1 MKHLDLKQQLTWC
14 NTFNITPNE
23 LILFEVLLLLQE
35 NDDPESVKFY
45 FELTESARGSFR
57 DSLSRLQETG
67 LVNKSYKIPEKGT
80 RINPYDIPLNKTKT
94 KHFYKCSFE
103 LGKELYEN
111 YPLSTVVNGVE
122 YKLRRISKKFNSLE
136 DAYLKYGKSIG
147 WNPDKHNEIIE
158 LIKQG
163 VANNYNFTTLDDFI
177 VDNDWLNLE
186 AISKDGIINNSTMK
200 LL

>member
-1 MKHLDLKQQLTWC
+1 MKHLDLAQQLTWC
-14 NTFNITPNE
+14 KSFDITPTE
-23 LILFEVLLLLQE
+23 LLLFEVLLLLQE
-35 NDDPESVKFY
+35 NDDPELVKFY
-45 FELTESARGSFR
+45 FELSENARGSFR
-57 DSLSRLQETG
+57 ESLIKLQEAG

-80 RINPYDIPLNKTKT
+80 TVNPYDIPLNKVKS
-94 KHFYKCSFE
+94 KQFYKNSFE

-111 YPLSTVVNGVE
+111 YPLSTVVNGIE

-136 DAYLKYGKSIG
+136 DAYIRYGKAIG
-147 WNPDKHNEIIE
+147 WNPEKHERILE

-163 VANNYNFTTLDDFI
+163 IENNYNFTTLDDFI

-186 AISKDGIINNSTMK
+186 AISKDGIINNSNMK

>member
-35 NDDPESVKFY
+35 NDDPELVKFY
-45 FELTESARGSFR
+45 FELTESARGSFK
-57 DSLSRLQETG
+57 DSLSRLQEAG

-80 RINPYDIPLNKTKT
+80 KINPYDIPLNKTKT

-136 DAYLKYGKSIG
+136 DAYIKYGKSIG
-147 WNPDKHNEIIE
+147 WNPDRHNEIIE

>member
-1 MKHLDLKQQLTWC
+1 MKHLDLKQQLIWC
-14 NTFNITPNE
+14 NTFGITPTE

-35 NDDPESVKFY
+35 NDDPELVKFY
-45 FELTESARGSFR
+45 FELKENARGSFKE
-57 DSLSRLQETG
+57 SLTRLQETG
-67 LVNKSYKIPEKGT
+67 LVNKSYKIPEKGAKL
-80 RINPYDIPLNKTKT
+80 NPYEIPLNKTKT
-94 KHFYKCSFE
+94 KQFYKSSFE

-111 YPLSTVVNGVE
+111 YPLSTVVNGIE

-136 DAYLKYGKSIG
+136 DAYVKYGKSIG
-147 WNPDKHNEIIE
+147 WNPERHEEIIN

-163 VANNYNFTTLDDFI
+163 IANNYNFTTLDDFI

-186 AISKDGIINNSTMK
+186 AISKDGIINNSNMK

>member
-14 NTFNITPNE
+14 NTFNVTPNE

-35 NDDPESVKFY
+35 NDDPELVKFY
-45 FELTESARGSFR
+45 FELTESARGSFKE
-57 DSLSRLQETG
+57 SLSRLQEAG

-147 WNPDKHNEIIE
+147 WNPDRHNEIID

-163 VANNYNFTTLDDFI
+163 IANNYNFTTLDNFI

>member
-1 MKHLDLKQQLTWC
+1 MKHLDLAQQLAWC
-14 NTFNITPNE
+14 KSFDITPTE
-23 LILFEVLLLLQE
+23 LLLFEVLLLLQE
-35 NDDPESVKFY
+35 NDDPELVKFY
-45 FELTESARGSFR
+45 FELSENARGSFR
-57 DSLSRLQETG
+57 ESLIKLQEAG

-80 RINPYDIPLNKTKT
+80 TVNPYDIPLNKVKS
-94 KHFYKCSFE
+94 KQFYKNSFE

-111 YPLSTVVNGVE
+111 YPLSTVVNGIE

-136 DAYLKYGKSIG
+136 DAYMRYGKAIG
-147 WNPDKHNEIIE
+147 WNPEKHERILE

-163 VANNYNFTTLDDFI
+163 VENNYNFTTLDDFI

-186 AISKDGIINNSTMK
+186 AISKDGIINNSNMK

>member
-14 NTFNITPNE
+14 NTFNVTPNE

-35 NDDPESVKFY
+35 NDDPELVKFY
-45 FELTESARGSFR
+45 FELTESARGSFK
-57 DSLSRLQETG
+57 DSLSRLQEAG

-111 YPLSTVVNGVE
+111 YPLSTVINGVE

-147 WNPDKHNEIIE
+147 WNPDRHNEIID

-163 VANNYNFTTLDDFI
+163 IANNYNFTTLDNFI

>member
-1 MKHLDLKQQLTWC
+1 MKHLDLKQQLIWC
-14 NTFNITPNE
+14 NTFGITPTE

-35 NDDPESVKFY
+35 NDDPELVKFY
-45 FELTESARGSFR
+45 FELKENVRGSFKE
-57 DSLSRLQETG
+57 SLTRLQETG
-67 LVNKSYKIPEKGT
+67 LVNKSYKIPEKGAKV
-80 RINPYDIPLNKTKT
+80 NPYEIPLNKTKT
-94 KHFYKCSFE
+94 KQFYKSSFE

-111 YPLSTVVNGVE
+111 YPLSTVVNGIE

-136 DAYLKYGKSIG
+136 DAYVKYGKSIG
-147 WNPDKHNEIIE
+147 WNPERHEEIIN

-163 VANNYNFTTLDDFI
+163 IANNYNFTTLDDFI

-186 AISKDGIINNSTMK
+186 AISKDGIINNSNMK

>member
-35 NDDPESVKFY
+35 NDDPELVKFY

>member
-35 NDDPESVKFY
+35 NDDPELVKFY
-45 FELTESARGSFR
+45 FELTESARGSFK
-57 DSLSRLQETG
+57 DSLSRLQEAG

-136 DAYLKYGKSIG
+136 DAYIKYGKSIG
-147 WNPDKHNEIIE
+147 WNPDRHNEIIE

-186 AISKDGIINNSTMK
+186 AISKDGSFSYAM
-200 LL
+200 

>member
-1 MKHLDLKQQLTWC
+1 MKHLDLAQQLTWC
-14 NTFNITPNE
+14 KSFDITPTE
-23 LILFEVLLLLQE
+23 LLLFEVLLLLQE
-35 NDDPESVKFY
+35 NDDPELVKFY
-45 FELTESARGSFR
+45 FELSENARGSFR
-57 DSLSRLQETG
+57 ESLIKLQEAG

-80 RINPYDIPLNKTKT
+80 TVNPYDIPLNKVKS
-94 KHFYKCSFE
+94 KQFYKNSFE

-111 YPLSTVVNGVE
+111 YPLSTVVNGIE

-136 DAYLKYGKSIG
+136 DAYMRYGKAIG
-147 WNPDKHNEIIE
+147 WNPEKHERILE

-163 VANNYNFTTLDDFI
+163 VENNYNFTTLDDFI

-186 AISKDGIINNSTMK
+186 AISKDGIINNSNMK

>member
-1 MKHLDLKQQLTWC
+1 MKHLDLAQQLTWC
-14 NTFNITPNE
+14 KSFDITPTE
-23 LILFEVLLLLQE
+23 LLLFEVLLLLQE
-35 NDDPESVKFY
+35 NDDPELVKFY
-45 FELTESARGSFR
+45 FELSENARGSFR
-57 DSLSRLQETG
+57 ESLIKLQEAG

-80 RINPYDIPLNKTKT
+80 TVNPYDIPLNKVKS
-94 KHFYKCSFE
+94 KQFYKNSFE

-111 YPLSTVVNGVE
+111 YPLSTVVNGIE

-136 DAYLKYGKSIG
+136 DAYIRYGKAIG
-147 WNPDKHNEIIE
+147 WNPEKHERILE

-163 VANNYNFTTLDDFI
+163 VENNYNFTTLDDFI

-186 AISKDGIINNSTMK
+186 AISKDGIINNSNMK

>member
-35 NDDPESVKFY
+35 NDDPELVKFY
-45 FELTESARGSFR
+45 FELTESARGSFK
-57 DSLSRLQETG
+57 DSLSRLQEAG

-136 DAYLKYGKSIG
+136 DAYIKYGKSIG
-147 WNPDKHNEIIE
+147 WNPDRHNEIIE

>member
-1 MKHLDLKQQLTWC
+1 MKHLDLAQQLAWC
-14 NTFNITPNE
+14 KSFDITPTE
-23 LILFEVLLLLQE
+23 LLLFEVLLLLQE
-35 NDDPESVKFY
+35 NDDPELVKFY
-45 FELTESARGSFR
+45 FELSENARGSFR
-57 DSLSRLQETG
+57 ESLIKLQEAG

-80 RINPYDIPLNKTKT
+80 TVNPYDIPLNKVKS
-94 KHFYKCSFE
+94 KQFYKNSFE

-111 YPLSTVVNGVE
+111 YPLSTVVNGIE

-136 DAYLKYGKSIG
+136 DAYIRYGKAIG
-147 WNPDKHNEIIE
+147 WNPEKHERILE

-163 VANNYNFTTLDDFI
+163 VENNYNFTTLDDFI

-186 AISKDGIINNSTMK
+186 AISKDGIINNSNMK

>member
-14 NTFNITPNE
+14 NTFNVTPNE

-35 NDDPESVKFY
+35 NDDPELVKFY

-80 RINPYDIPLNKTKT
+80 KINPYDIPLNKTKT

-147 WNPDKHNEIIE
+147 WNPDRHNEIID